1 MQAIRIA
8 NSSGWFLL
16 VGFALCALGLAN
28 QPQGGDGQDP
38 TTGGGPTVL
47 TTTPAWGATDSN
59 DRMIA
64 VTGIDVTGS
73 SILFVIDTIDRQL
86 AVYQASGGSES
97 TMGVKF
103 VAGRNI
109 DLDLQVYGYNDKSR
123 YSYRDMLEQ
132 FEERA
137 ANDDR

>member
-1 MQAIRIA
+1 MDAKRIA
-8 NSSGWFLL
+8 NGSGWFLL

-28 QPQGGDGQDP
+28 QPQDEPPPVGGV
-38 TTGGGPTVL
+38 GGTTVL
-47 TTTPAWGATDSN
+47 ATSPGWGTTDSN

-73 SILFVIDTIDRQL
+73 SVLFVIDTIERQL
-86 AVYQASGGSES
+86 AVYQANGGSES

-132 FEERA
+132 FKDRA
-137 ANDDR
+137 AKDDR

>member
-1 MQAIRIA
+1 MEAKRIA
-8 NSSGWFLL
+8 NGSGWFLL

-28 QPQGGDGQDP
+28 QPQDVDGPPPVGG
-38 TTGGGPTVL
+38 TTVL
-47 TTTPAWGATDSN
+47 ATSPGWGTTDSN

-73 SILFVIDTIDRQL
+73 SVLFIIDTIERQL
-86 AVYQASGGSES
+86 AVYQANGGSES

-132 FEERA
+132 FKDRA
-137 ANDDR
+137 AKDDR